1 MKRLPEI
8 PRDRLPRAT
17 FPDQFQFNWNDAL
30 YINSDINKKTVILVN
45 KLISLLKMENTK
57 KILEQFMK
65 LPPLEKANV
74 IDLLLKNLD
83 EPDPS
88 LDKLW
93 AKEVEKR
100 IDAFDSGKLS
110 TVTEEEFFKVTK
122 N

>member
-1 MKRLPEI
+1 
-8 PRDRLPRAT
+8 
-17 FPDQFQFNWNDAL
+17 
-30 YINSDINKKTVILVN
+30 
-45 KLISLLKMENTK
+45 MENTK

-74 IDLLLKNLD
+74 IDLLLKSLD

-93 AKEVEKR
+93 AKEVENR
-100 IDAFDSGKLS
+100 VDAFDSGKLS
-110 TVTEEEFFKVTK
+110 TITEEEFFKITK